1 MTETWKRLAARIDAL
16 NLRERVFL
24 FLAVIVV
31 CIALVD
37 AVWVGPS
44 RMKHQ
49 QVRQQFDAQAAE
61 LRQLQDELR
70 LKALQPDPVRQAR
83 EEHARLQAQIEATD
97 RSIAALGA
105 ATGNATSLNEVL
117 VHFLRRQRSLQLV
130 RTGGIQAAPVSAG
143 AVAPGGAAAPVPAVP
158 RTGQELTIAG
168 PYPELLR
175 YVQSLETAM
184 PDLRWGALSL
194 KAEQGMPELTLQVFL
209 VGVQP

>member
-1 MTETWKRLAARIDAL
+1 M
-16 NLRERVFL
+16 
-24 FLAVIVV
+24 
-31 CIALVD
+31 ALVD
-37 AVWVGPS
+37 AVWVGPA

-83 EEHARLQAQIEATD
+83 EEHARLLAQIDTID
-97 RSIAALGA
+97 RSISALGA

-117 VHFLRRQRSLQLV
+117 VHFLRRQPGLQLV
-130 RTGGIQAAPVSAG
+130 RTGGIQIAP
-143 AVAPGGAAAPVPAVP
+143 VAPGPAAAVGTALTAPAVP
-158 RTGQELTIAG
+158 RSGQELTIAG
-168 PYPELLR
+168 PYGELLR
-175 YVQSLETAM
+175 YVKNLETAM
-184 PDLRWGALSL
+184 PDLRWGALTL